1 VFQGKFTTEAQRA
14 RRFLWGYL
22 RTHSQTVRA
31 SSGSS
36 RRNTSILKQ
45 LPRPNAEFPNAL
57 IRGQPFRI
65 HHRGTEDTKVS
76 FGGSP
81 EDCDSVGVANTS
93 ILRQLP
99 RTDAEF
105 PNVKKRRQPL
115 QQTFFSPADLG
126 VLCASVVKFLLPAS
140 YRSFGMNSFALE
152 TLPTNLDSRETHR
165 SISTKSTI
173 STVECMYRIGIET
186 SALGMPRLV
195 G

>member
-1 VFQGKFTTEAQRA
+1 M
-14 RRFLWGYL
+14 
-22 RTHSQTVRA
+22 
-31 SSGSS
+31 
-36 RRNTSILKQ
+36 
-45 LPRPNAEFPNAL
+45 
-57 IRGQPFRI
+57 IRVPGEI

-93 ILRQLP
+93 ILKQLP
-99 RTDAEF
+99 RPNAEF
-105 PNVKKRRQPL
+105 PNALKRGQTSQPI
-115 QQTFFSPADLG
+115 FFSPADLG

-140 YRSFGMNSFALE
+140 YRSFGMNSFALA
-152 TLPTNLDSRETHR
+152 TLPTNLDSRETQR

-186 SALGMPRLV
+186 STLGMPRLV

>member
-1 VFQGKFTTEAQRA
+1 VYQGKFTTETQRA
-14 RRFLWGYL
+14 RRFLWGYP

-45 LPRPNAEFPNAL
+45 LPR
-57 IRGQPFRI
+57 
-65 HHRGTEDTKVS
+65 
-76 FGGSP
+76 
-81 EDCDSVGVANTS
+81 
-93 ILRQLP
+93 
-99 RTDAEF
+99 TDAEF
-105 PNVKKRRQPL
+105 PNAKKRRQPL

-126 VLCASVVKFLLPAS
+126 ALCASVVKFLLPAS
-140 YRSFGMNSFALE
+140 YRSFGMNSFALA
-152 TLPTNLDSRETHR
+152 TLPTNLDSRETQR

-186 SALGMPRLV
+186 STLGMPRLV